1 MKDVKNSLV
10 IAAGLAFAA
19 ALTMGGCIAVPVGD
33 AGYASPG
40 PYGSPSPYG
49 SSSAYG
55 SPSPY
60 GPGYYDSRGPVVV
73 VPVPFP
79 HIWIGPGYYG
89 GRYYSNHPHYPPPYR

>member
-1 MKDVKNSLV
+1 MNNVKNSLV
-10 IAAGLAFAA
+10 IAAGLACAA

-33 AGYASPG
+33 PGYASPG
-40 PYGSPSPYG
+40 SYGPPG
-49 SSSAYG
+49 
-55 SPSPY
+55 PY
-60 GPGYYDSRGPVVV
+60 GPSGSYDSRGPVVV